1 MPPKAQHALEWSKD
15 FNNASPTD
23 RIEFLKHVERL
34 DEHERPKLDITS
46 AKKFFD
52 YLIEVSAYSLACCRL
67 ALCSGRC

>member
-1 MPPKAQHALEWSKD
+1 MPPKAQRALEWSKD